1 MRMEADRMTNLV
13 LAADQVRS
21 ERDVIVEER
30 RQRVD
35 DEPSGRLSEMMM
47 AALFLNHPYRLPVL
61 GWEREMHGLEEAD
74 ALAFYRRW
82 YAPNNALLIIDGDTT
97 AAEVRTLAQNDYGQI
112 PSRPLPARQRVE
124 EPPSYAARRV
134 LLSDPTLHQASW
146 SRSYLAP
153 SYRRAPGRE
162 AYALALLA
170 QILGGGATSR
180 LYRHLV
186 VEQHLATAIDAGYD
200 FDKRD
205 YGIFSIAA
213 SPPAGQDPTRLEAA
227 IDVELRRLLA
237 EGVSESEL
245 AEAKA
250 QVAAASIKARD
261 GLSGPARII
270 GTALATGQSL
280 ADIEAWPDRIAAV
293 ERADVAVAAKAIL
306 APENSVTG
314 LLLPAGNAP

>member
-1 MRMEADRMTNLV
+1 M
-13 LAADQVRS
+13 
-21 ERDVIVEER
+21 
-30 RQRVD
+30 
-35 DEPSGRLSEMMM
+35 
-47 AALFLNHPYRLPVL
+47 
-61 GWEREMHGLEEAD
+61 
-74 ALAFYRRW
+74 
-82 YAPNNALLIIDGDTT
+82 LIIDGDTT

-134 LLSDPTLHQASW
+134 VLTDPTLHQASW

-170 QILGGGATSR
+170 QILGGGPTSR

-186 VEQHLATAIDAGYD
+186 VEQHLATAIGADYD

-293 ERADVAVAAKAIL
+293 ERADVAAAAKAIL